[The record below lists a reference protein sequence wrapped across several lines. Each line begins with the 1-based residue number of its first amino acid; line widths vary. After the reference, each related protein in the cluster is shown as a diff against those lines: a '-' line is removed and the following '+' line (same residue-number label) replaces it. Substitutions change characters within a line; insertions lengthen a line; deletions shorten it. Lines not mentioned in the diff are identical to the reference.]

1 MNNPSSDEIITLTS
15 QVRHRAVG
23 EDGVL
28 VVLNTGRVIVVNE
41 VGLYIVQLLDSPKAR
56 KDLVHAIALEFDV
69 SLEQAETDL
78 ELFLTELTKEQV
90 LKRHP

>member
-1 MNNPSSDEIITLTS
+1 MNNPLSDEFITLTS
-15 QVRHRAVG
+15 EVRHRAVG

-41 VGLYIVQLLDSPKAR
+41 VGLYVVQLLDSPKPR

-78 ELFLTELTKEQV
+78 ELFLTELSKEQV
-90 LKRHP
+90 LQRLP

>member
-1 MNNPSSDEIITLTS
+1 MNNPSSDEFITLTS

-41 VGLYIVQLLDSPKAR
+41 VGLYIVQLLDFPKAR

-69 SLEQAETDL
+69 SLGQAETDL

-90 LKRHP
+90 LQRLP